1 MLEQI
6 LISIAVNFLWALIVL
21 IAKSAFEYCKR
32 HFKH

>member
-1 MLEQI
+1 MVEQI
-6 LISIAVNFLWALIVL
+6 LISITVNFLWALFVF